1 MDRAENAKWLEG
13 IIREFIN
20 SPANSLQNE
29 ARERAWEDPLV
40 GFSSGDDLLYT
51 EFKEHVGPFHW
62 TPREIF
68 SLAYPG
74 PELAPER
81 LTVISWVLP
90 QTAKAKKD
98 NAREKVFPA
107 ERWARSRMF
116 GENTNNGLRRH
127 VVAALAEKEFRAV
140 APCLS
145 PEWAIRPSEHF
156 TFASNWSER
165 HAAYASGLGTF
176 GLCDGMITPKG
187 KAVRFGSVVAE
198 LTILPTARPYADHH
212 AYCLYFTAGTCRKC
226 IERCPVGAITEAGH
240 DKINCSQHIQPVTE
254 NYVKANFG
262 FDGYGCGLCQ
272 TGVPCEAKIPTE
284 QNLAS

>member
-1 MDRAENAKWLEG
+1 MDRSENAKWLEG

-20 SPANSLQNE
+20 SPENSLQNE
-29 ARERAWEDPLV
+29 AREKAWDEPLV
-40 GFSSGDDLLYT
+40 GFSSGGDPLYDS
-51 EFKEHVGPFHW
+51 FKEYVGPFHW

-140 APCLS
+140 APCLA
-145 PEWAIRPSEHF
+145 PEWAIRPSERF

-176 GLCDGMITPKG
+176 GLCRGLITPKG
-187 KAVRFGSVVAE
+187 KAMRVGSVVAE
-198 LTILPTARPYADHH
+198 ISVAPTLRQYTDHRQW
-212 AYCLYFTAGTCRKC
+212 CLFYVDGNCRECAK
-226 IERCPVGAITEAGH
+226 RCPVGAITDEGT
-240 DKINCSQHIQPVTE
+240 DKLKCREHSIEKASE
-254 NYVKANFG
+254 FVKSRFG
-262 FDGYGCGLCQ
+262 FEGYGCGLCQ
-272 TGVPCEAKIPTE
+272 TGVPCESRIP
-284 QNLAS
+284 LKLKKGG